1 MSNRYTTSN
10 SRLRTI
16 AKGMAKVLLD
26 RLEAKVLTK
35 TVDHDEEELRDDF
48 FECMFL
54 VSTQSPTTHPLVC
67 ECSSLVRAAASYL
80 CLHIAHLQGLGLG

>member
-1 MSNRYTTSN
+1 MLHRYTTSN

-35 TVDHDEEELRDDF
+35 PVDHDESELRDDF

-54 VSTQSPTTHPLVC
+54 VSTPTPTSHPLVC
-67 ECSSLVRAAASYL
+67 ECCLVREAAGSL
-80 CLHIAHLQGLGLG
+80 C